1 MKSFIAILAASLV
14 AVASSNA
21 AADTHHSLIIH
32 GTFRTVTVSGTVNTI
47 VKTAISNADLIKPF
61 TSGTAPAKDFDV
73 VIDSVTAEIDVIKKP
88 ATTSGTAS
96 VVAVI
101 GNPAPANTVSEI
113 HSNVPK
119 HLGGYEVI
127 SNYAITLPSTFISQ
141 TYSPAVTGMYLTLG
155 SSKTDSSEF
164 AKITAA
170 SFAGG
175 FGEGTAHAY
184 IISGNASTTST
195 TYTY

>member
-1 MKSFIAILAASLV
+1 MLRKRQDAQEAELAKARNECEARTKV
-14 AVASSNA
+14 AEA
-21 AADTHHSLIIH
+21 AA
-32 GTFRTVTVSGTVNTI
+32 
-47 VKTAISNADLIKPF
+47 K
-61 TSGTAPAKDFDV
+61 AK
-73 VIDSVTAEIDVIKKP
+73 
-88 ATTSGTAS
+88 
-96 VVAVI
+96 
-101 GNPAPANTVSEI
+101 PAPANTVSEI